1 MSMEQ
6 AIRRLWIV
14 ILALCGLIAF
24 GTLAFHL
31 AERLNPFDS
40 LYLTITV
47 LSTVG
52 FGDIVPETASGRMI
66 YMMLVL
72 VGIGIFG
79 YAVSSIASLMAE
91 RSVFKL
97 ARGFLFLGGEE
108 KLRDHVIVVGW
119 NRVSKF
125 VCDEMRVNGQKVVLI
140 VEDDERGREASRAG
154 YDALVGSPL
163 EEGTFKAARIDS
175 ARAVVLTEDDPSKN
189 LMTVLR
195 VRGLSK
201 EVKIIVVCSDDLMR
215 SLFYRAGAD
224 RVINLANVSGRILAS
239 FVFEP
244 LVAEV
249 IEDLSEARIG
259 LDARQLTFRAG
270 RSYTV
275 GELRSRGL
283 KGIIFMVMRG
293 EKKHY
298 YPGESFALEP
308 GDIIVLAGLRD
319 HLDHDEK
326 LLEGL

>member
-1 MSMEQ
+1 MSVEQ
-6 AIRRLWIV
+6 ALRRLWIV
-14 ILALCGLIAF
+14 FLALCALVAF
-24 GTLAFHL
+24 GTFAFHL
-31 AERLNPFDS
+31 AERLNLFDS
-40 LYLTITV
+40 LYLTVTI

-72 VGIGIFG
+72 VGIGVFG

-97 ARGFLFLGGEE
+97 ARGFLFLGGEK
-108 KLRDHVIVVGW
+108 KLRDHVIIVGW
-119 NRVSKF
+119 NQVSRF
-125 VCDEMRVNGQKVVLI
+125 VCDEMKANGQRVVLI
-140 VEDDERGREASRAG
+140 VEDDESGREASRAG

-163 EEGTFKAARIDS
+163 EESIFRAARIDS
-175 ARAVVLTEDDPSKN
+175 ARAVVLTKDDPSRN

-201 EVKIIVVCSDDLMR
+201 TVKIIVVCSDDLMR

-239 FVFEP
+239 FIFEP

-249 IEDLSEARIG
+249 IEDLSEARTG
-259 LDARQLTFRAG
+259 LDARQLIFKAKRG
-270 RSYTV
+270 FTV
-275 GELRSRGL
+275 GELKGRGL
-283 KGIIFMVMRG
+283 KGVIFMVMRG

-298 YPGESFALEP
+298 YPDESFELKP

-319 HLDHDEK
+319 HLDNDEK
-326 LLEGL
+326 LLDGL